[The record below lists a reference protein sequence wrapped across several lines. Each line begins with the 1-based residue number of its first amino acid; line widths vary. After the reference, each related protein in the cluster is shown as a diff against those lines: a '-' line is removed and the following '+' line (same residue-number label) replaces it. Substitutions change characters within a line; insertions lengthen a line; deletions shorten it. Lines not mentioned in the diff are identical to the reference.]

1 MTKLTH
7 SLGGKIS
14 AIVLWCIAM
23 VGSIGGTLA
32 IMALKSLGFYRVD
45 GTIYWPFGYQM
56 VNGEIEIELVYGYW
70 QWTESTQPVYPQF
83 YRLCYNSRY
92 ILIGVAIIAAI
103 AAVFLLIF
111 LMCSAG
117 HHPGKTEAEPNG
129 IDKIPLDIF
138 GLAICG
144 VVGVLTAVMEET
156 YWAAGDIGAI
166 VLTCVWIIVYSL
178 VLLLCLMTIATRF
191 KLGTIWKNTVIYVV
205 LRFIWKVVSSV
216 WHGTVDICRNIP
228 ILWKTIALIILVS
241 AAELF
246 WASLVW
252 YPEEIMIFLIIE
264 KLILMPVILKV
275 VLYMKRLQKGG
286 RELAEGHLDYRVDTR
301 RMYWDFKKHGE
312 NLNSI
317 SEGMNKA
324 VEEKMKSERFKTE
337 LITNVSHDI
346 KTPLTSIINY
356 VDLIKKEEPENETV
370 AEYIDVLDRQS
381 KRLKKLIEDL
391 VEASKASTGNIA
403 VEMQPTSIGVV
414 LTQAVGEYGDR
425 MNEKH
430 LEMILNQPQEDVYV
444 MADGR
449 LLWRVFDNLLS
460 NICKYA
466 QCGTRVYL
474 NLDRISGKAVI
485 TFRNISAYQLNLSSE
500 ELMERFTRGDSSR
513 HTEGS
518 GLGLSIAKSLTDLQ
532 KGNMNIYTDGDLFKV
547 VLTFDQLEGVK
558 QIEPMKQIESVKQMA

>member
-7 SLGGKIS
+7 SLGAKIS
-14 AIVLWCIAM
+14 TIVLWCIAM
-23 VGSIGGTLA
+23 VGSIGGTLG
-32 IMALKSLGFYRVD
+32 IMCLQSMGFYSSD
-45 GTIYWPFGYQM
+45 GDIYWPFGYTFPDGSVQYDYIDIGGGIGVGAEM
-56 VNGEIEIELVYGYW
+56 IPEY
-70 QWTESTQPVYPQF
+70 ESLYS
-83 YRLCYNSRY
+83 LCWSLRNP
-92 ILIGVAIIAAI
+92 LIGIVIVSAIVAI
-103 AAVFLLIF
+103 FLLIF

-117 HHPGKTEAEPNG
+117 HRKGETEVIPNG

-138 GLAICG
+138 GVAMFG
-144 VVGVLTAVMEET
+144 VVVLLSLVMEDSF
-156 YWAAGDIGAI
+156 WLAGPIGCI
-166 VLTCVWIIVYSL
+166 VLACMWVIVYSL
-178 VLLLCLMTIATRF
+178 LLLLCLMTIATRF
-191 KLGTIWKNTVIYVV
+191 KLGTIWKNTLIYMVC
-205 LRFIWKVVSSV
+205 RFIWKMITGVLD
-216 WHGTVDICRNIP
+216 GIVDICRNIP
-228 ILWKTIALIILVS
+228 ILWKTILIIGVITV
-241 AAELF
+241 AELLVMVECWYVDELIVF
-246 WASLVW
+246 WIFEKVILV
-252 YPEEIMIFLIIE
+252 PA
-264 KLILMPVILKV
+264 ILLPVI
-275 VLYMKRLQKGG
+275 YMKRLQKGG
-286 RELAEGHLDYRVDTR
+286 RELASGHLDYRVDTS

-317 SEGMNKA
+317 SEGMNRA

-356 VDLIKKEEPENETV
+356 VDLIKKEEPENETM

-403 VEMQPTSIGVV
+403 VDMQPTSVGVV
-414 LTQAVGEYGDR
+414 LTQAAGEYDDR
-425 MNEKH
+425 MNDRH
-430 LEMILNQPQEDVYV
+430 LEMILNQPQEDVYI

-466 QCGTRVYL
+466 QSGTRVYL
-474 NLDRISGKAVI
+474 NLDRIFGKAVI
-485 TFRNISAYQLNLSSE
+485 TFRNISAYPLNLSSE

-532 KGNMNIYTDGDLFKV
+532 KGEMDLYTDGDLFKV
-547 VLTFDQLEGVK
+547 ILTFDQTEAVK
-558 QIEPMKQIESVKQMA
+558 K